1 MSNLDF
7 ENNLSEALCC
17 LEKIETLTKLLQQT
31 IVEQTD
37 FNQKDSLNI
46 CSILKFYTNETKSKL
61 NSVENSVSEKIL

>member
-46 CSILKFYTNETKSKL
+46 CSILKLYTNETKSKL

>member
-37 FNQKDSLNI
+37 FSQKDSLNI
-46 CSILKFYTNETKSKL
+46 CSVLKFYTNEAKTKL
-61 NSVENSVSEKIL
+61 NSIENSVSEKIL